1 VGVVFIISVIYAFN
15 PFQWGTAPNDTQ
27 NVTPTQTVTYT
38 HSQPQVVNNSSN
50 SSATNLTSNLT
61 AVQAT
66 NIAMQNNPGYNVGQ
80 PIQGSVM
87 VNNTNHNVWI
97 IPLSLNGMSK
107 TIYID
112 TNTGLIVLET

>member
-1 VGVVFIISVIYAFN
+1 MVFIIIVIYAFN
-15 PFQWGTAPNDTQ
+15 PFHGSTPSNET
-27 NVTPTQTVTYT
+27 NVTPTQTITYSQP
-38 HSQPQVVNNSSN
+38 SQPQVVNNSSN
-50 SSATNLTSNLT
+50 SSTTNLTSNLT
-61 AVQAT
+61 AEQAK

-112 TNTGLIVLET
+112 TNTGLIVLNT